1 MRVYIQIHICTQW
14 QLMRKEAV
22 NLKQTKHRVYV
33 EVWREEVEGRN
44 GIKIE
49 SQK

>member
-1 MRVYIQIHICTQW
+1 MYIQIHTCTQW
-14 QLMRKEAV
+14 QLMKKEAV
-22 NLKQTKHRVYV
+22 NLKQIKHRVYV
-33 EVWREEVEGRN
+33 KVWREEVEERN

>member
-1 MRVYIQIHICTQW
+1 MRMYIQMLICTQW
-14 QLMRKEAV
+14 QLKRKEAV
-22 NLKQTKHRVYV
+22 NLKQIKHRVYV
-33 EVWREEVEGRN
+33 EVWREEVEERK